1 MALRME
7 PHFPRVV
14 LSEIIVLD
22 RVQIPVLDTLGPHAG
37 LYYQRMTLALVV
49 YQKMVAA
56 GIWTDA
62 DTKNRIIA
70 DTITALEL
78 VSVGLTKALG
88 DSGVAEDTLIHRVT
102 KGLFD
107 TVAQADAFKFELGQ
121 SFTEHTTAHEEFQ
134 FDLTHS
140 ESDTAATQDMPRLS
154 VEKWFTDSVST
165 EDTTVVAKSFFL
177 DFIETLL
184 TDDESGF
191 RMLMNR
197 EPDEDATSTADLS
210 NWSIGKFA
218 HDVITEVRDAYA
230 IDVLKAVAESVTPT
244 EQFIKNITRS
254 VADTFEYQDSS
265 SFVLSSAKSDR
276 VTVPDSSVFELSS
289 AKTDNAVSSDVIHTQ
304 TTFKRTNPDT
314 LLSSDVLYTAV
325 SQAKSDDFTASDA
338 WHVQL
343 DATKADTASTQDSSN
358 LTLFWNFIDTVALAE
373 TIRVD
378 EPQYFGESLGT
389 QDSATIVHIR
399 GGSAILNNM
408 QLNQSTLG

>member
-1 MALRME
+1 MALSPE
-7 PHFPRVV
+7 LH
-14 LSEIIVLD
+14 
-22 RVQIPVLDTLGPHAG
+22 
-37 LYYQRMTLALVV
+37 YQRMAMALVV

-56 GIWTDA
+56 GIWTVA
-62 DTKNRIIA
+62 DPKNRIIA

-107 TVAQADAFKFELGQ
+107 TVAQADAFKFELRQ

-140 ESDTAATQDMPRLS
+140 ESDTVATQDMPRLS

-165 EDTTVVAKSFFL
+165 EDTTVVAKIFFL

-191 RMLMNR
+191 SVLMNR
-197 EPDEDATSTADLS
+197 GPDEDATNTADLS

-218 HDVITEVRDAYA
+218 HDVITEVRD
-230 IDVLKAVAESVTPT
+230 
-244 EQFIKNITRS
+244 
-254 VADTFEYQDSS
+254 SS
-265 SFVLSSAKSDR
+265 I
-276 VTVPDSSVFELSS
+276 FELSS
-289 AKTDNAVSSDVIHTQ
+289 AKTDNAGSNDLAYTQ
-304 TTFKRTNPDT
+304 AAFSR
-314 LLSSDVLYTAV
+314 
-325 SQAKSDDFTASDA
+325 F
-338 WHVQL
+338 
-343 DATKADTASTQDSSN
+343 
-358 LTLFWNFIDTVALAE
+358 FIDTVSLTE
-373 TIRVD
+373 TVRVD

-389 QDSATIVHIR
+389 QDSTTIVHIR

-408 QLNQSTLG
+408 QLNQGTLG